1 MWHATDNGLYRTAQG
16 DEDLEAAKIRR
27 CVSISTLYNECTLRH
42 RACLVLSLGQML
54 IMNAD

>member
-27 CVSISTLYNECTLRH
+27 CVSISTLQRMYVTAPCLSSTVSGSDVDHEC
-42 RACLVLSLGQML
+42 
-54 IMNAD
+54 